1 VSKIITSVAAL
12 WFFLDKINLMTN
24 LIQTLKST
32 LSLNEKYIQNI
43 ITLLEEGSTIAFIAR
58 YRKDMTG
65 NASDETLLKFQE
77 LYEYS
82 LKLLRRKEDIE
93 TILKEKDS
101 LTSKTQELLNNAKTL
116 VALDDIYEPFK
127 GTKNTRADSATKNG
141 LEGLAN
147 IISSMKY
154 DIEDIKYKAKSFLS
168 ENIKTIDEAIAGAKD
183 IIALRYSQE
192 IRTKDALRKNLENYG
207 VLSTKKTKT
216 FEEDGL
222 YKNLIIK
229 DEKVKWLKSHR
240 LLAIFRAVNEKQI
253 SLKIDVDELYLINGI
268 KQYRIPSYA
277 KSSQVFVFDA
287 YCDGLKRLLL
297 PSLKRELL
305 SNLKQ
310 KASDDAINLF
320 GKNLNELLISP
331 PLVNQVILGLDPGY
345 KTGCKL
351 AVIDENG
358 NYLASDVIYLLSK
371 KQEEQSGQKVL
382 SLIKKY
388 KITAI
393 AIGNGTASKESA
405 SFISELKDNNNLD
418 INYAVVSEIGASV
431 YSASKIAQ
439 EEYPNLDVTIRGAIS
454 IAQRLRDPM
463 SALVKI
469 NPKSLGVGQ
478 YQHDVNQKDLESKL
492 NSTTFNLVNKVGVD
506 LNSASAKLLSF
517 ISGISE
523 KMAANIIEY
532 KNNIGG
538 FKSKSQLLKVKGI
551 GAKAYEQS
559 VGFLRIKD
567 GKSYLDNSGIHPESY
582 KVAIYL
588 KDNYDLDKVTNNDLK
603 ELSVKFDC
611 GIESLKDILLELQK
625 PGYDIREELEQISF
639 CEDIKSIEQ
648 LKPDDI
654 VSGVVRNITDFGAF
668 IDIGLKNDALLHISE
683 YSYKRINHLM
693 DVLSVNQQFKKIRIL
708 SIDAGKN
715 RVALSLKDI

>member
-1 VSKIITSVAAL
+1 
-12 WFFLDKINLMTN
+12 MTN

-101 LTSKTQELLNNAKTL
+101 LTSKIKELLNNAKTL

-439 EEYPNLDVTIRGAIS
+439 EEYPKLDVTIRGAIS

-469 NPKSLGVGQ
+469 DPKSLGVGQ

>member
-1 VSKIITSVAAL
+1 
-12 WFFLDKINLMTN
+12 MTN

-439 EEYPNLDVTIRGAIS
+439 EEYPKLDVTIRGAIS

-469 NPKSLGVGQ
+469 DPKSLGVGQ

-506 LNSASAKLLSF
+506 LNSASSKLLSF
-517 ISGISE
+517 VSGISV

-551 GAKAYEQS
+551 GSKAYEQS

-582 KVAIYL
+582 KVAICL

>member
-1 VSKIITSVAAL
+1 
-12 WFFLDKINLMTN
+12 MTN

-101 LTSKTQELLNNAKTL
+101 LTSKIKELLNNAKTL

-439 EEYPNLDVTIRGAIS
+439 E
-454 IAQRLRDPM
+454 
-463 SALVKI
+463 
-469 NPKSLGVGQ
+469 
-478 YQHDVNQKDLESKL
+478 
-492 NSTTFNLVNKVGVD
+492 
-506 LNSASAKLLSF
+506 
-517 ISGISE
+517 
-523 KMAANIIEY
+523 
-532 KNNIGG
+532 
-538 FKSKSQLLKVKGI
+538 
-551 GAKAYEQS
+551 
-559 VGFLRIKD
+559 
-567 GKSYLDNSGIHPESY
+567 
-582 KVAIYL
+582 
-588 KDNYDLDKVTNNDLK
+588 
-603 ELSVKFDC
+603 
-611 GIESLKDILLELQK
+611 
-625 PGYDIREELEQISF
+625 
-639 CEDIKSIEQ
+639 
-648 LKPDDI
+648 
-654 VSGVVRNITDFGAF
+654 
-668 IDIGLKNDALLHISE
+668 
-683 YSYKRINHLM
+683 
-693 DVLSVNQQFKKIRIL
+693 
-708 SIDAGKN
+708 
-715 RVALSLKDI
+715 

>member
-1 VSKIITSVAAL
+1 MV
-12 WFFLDKINLMTN
+12 FLDKINLMTN

-101 LTSKTQELLNNAKTL
+101 LTSKIKELLNNAKTL

-439 EEYPNLDVTIRGAIS
+439 EEYPKLDVTIRGAIS

-469 NPKSLGVGQ
+469 DPKSLGVGQ

-582 KVAIYL
+582 KVAICL
-588 KDNYDLDKVTNNDLK
+588 KDNYDLDKVTDNDLK

>member
-1 VSKIITSVAAL
+1 
-12 WFFLDKINLMTN
+12 MTN

-101 LTSKTQELLNNAKTL
+101 LTSKIKELLNNAKTL

>member
-1 VSKIITSVAAL
+1 MV
-12 WFFLDKINLMTN
+12 FLDKINLMTN

-101 LTSKTQELLNNAKTL
+101 LTSKIKELLNNAKTL

-439 EEYPNLDVTIRGAIS
+439 EEYPKLDVTIRGAIS

-551 GAKAYEQS
+551 GSKAYEQS

-588 KDNYDLDKVTNNDLK
+588 KDNYDLDKVTDNDLK

>member
-1 VSKIITSVAAL
+1 
-12 WFFLDKINLMTN
+12 MTN

-418 INYAVVSEIGASV
+418 I
-431 YSASKIAQ
+431 
-439 EEYPNLDVTIRGAIS
+439 
-454 IAQRLRDPM
+454 
-463 SALVKI
+463 
-469 NPKSLGVGQ
+469 
-478 YQHDVNQKDLESKL
+478 
-492 NSTTFNLVNKVGVD
+492 
-506 LNSASAKLLSF
+506 
-517 ISGISE
+517 
-523 KMAANIIEY
+523 
-532 KNNIGG
+532 
-538 FKSKSQLLKVKGI
+538 
-551 GAKAYEQS
+551 
-559 VGFLRIKD
+559 
-567 GKSYLDNSGIHPESY
+567 
-582 KVAIYL
+582 
-588 KDNYDLDKVTNNDLK
+588 
-603 ELSVKFDC
+603 
-611 GIESLKDILLELQK
+611 
-625 PGYDIREELEQISF
+625 
-639 CEDIKSIEQ
+639 
-648 LKPDDI
+648 
-654 VSGVVRNITDFGAF
+654 
-668 IDIGLKNDALLHISE
+668 
-683 YSYKRINHLM
+683 
-693 DVLSVNQQFKKIRIL
+693 
-708 SIDAGKN
+708 
-715 RVALSLKDI
+715 

>member
-1 VSKIITSVAAL
+1 MV
-12 WFFLDKINLMTN
+12 FLDKINLMTN

-101 LTSKTQELLNNAKTL
+101 LTSKIKELLNNAKTL

>member
-1 VSKIITSVAAL
+1 MSKIITSVAAL

-101 LTSKTQELLNNAKTL
+101 LTSKIKELLNNAKTL

-439 EEYPNLDVTIRGAIS
+439 EEYPKLDVTIRGAIS

-469 NPKSLGVGQ
+469 DPKSLGVGQ

-506 LNSASAKLLSF
+506 LNSASSKLLSF
-517 ISGISE
+517 VSGISV

-551 GAKAYEQS
+551 GSKAYEQS

-582 KVAIYL
+582 KVAICL
-588 KDNYDLDKVTNNDLK
+588 KDNYDLDKVTDNDLK

>member
-1 VSKIITSVAAL
+1 MV
-12 WFFLDKINLMTN
+12 FLDKIHLMTN

-127 GTKNTRADSATKNG
+127 GTKNTRADNATKNG

-154 DIEDIKYKAKSFLS
+154 DIEDIKYKAKSFLN

-192 IRTKDALRKNLENYG
+192 IKTKDALRKNLENYG

-439 EEYPNLDVTIRGAIS
+439 EEYPKLDVTIRGAIS

-469 NPKSLGVGQ
+469 DPKSLGVGQ

-506 LNSASAKLLSF
+506 LNSASSKLLSF
-517 ISGISE
+517 VSGISV

-588 KDNYDLDKVTNNDLK
+588 KDNYDLDKVTDNDLK

>member
-1 VSKIITSVAAL
+1 
-12 WFFLDKINLMTN
+12 MTN

-101 LTSKTQELLNNAKTL
+101 LTSKIKELLNNAKTL

-439 EEYPNLDVTIRGAIS
+439 EEYPKLDVTIRGAIS

-469 NPKSLGVGQ
+469 DPKSLGVGQ

-506 LNSASAKLLSF
+506 LNSASSKLLSF
-517 ISGISE
+517 VSGISV

-582 KVAIYL
+582 
-588 KDNYDLDKVTNNDLK
+588 
-603 ELSVKFDC
+603 
-611 GIESLKDILLELQK
+611 
-625 PGYDIREELEQISF
+625 
-639 CEDIKSIEQ
+639 
-648 LKPDDI
+648 
-654 VSGVVRNITDFGAF
+654 
-668 IDIGLKNDALLHISE
+668 
-683 YSYKRINHLM
+683 
-693 DVLSVNQQFKKIRIL
+693 
-708 SIDAGKN
+708 
-715 RVALSLKDI
+715 

>member
-1 VSKIITSVAAL
+1 MSKIITSVAAL

-101 LTSKTQELLNNAKTL
+101 LTSKIKELLNNAKTL

-683 YSYKRINHLM
+683 YSYKRTNHLM